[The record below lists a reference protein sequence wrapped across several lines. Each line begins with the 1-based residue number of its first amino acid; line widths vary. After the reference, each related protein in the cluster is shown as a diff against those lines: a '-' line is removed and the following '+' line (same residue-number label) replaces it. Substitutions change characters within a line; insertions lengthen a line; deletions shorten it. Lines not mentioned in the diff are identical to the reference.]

1 MSQSLADAGTAAF
14 PVAEIVLTIDD
25 TPLDRVG
32 PQLVL
37 PQDRC
42 GARHISG
49 IDVVRVDG
57 GYTAWT

>member
-14 PVAEIVLTIDD
+14 PVAEIALTIDD
-25 TPLDRVG
+25 TPLDRMR

-37 PQDRC
+37 ARDRC

-57 GYTAWT
+57 GHPAWT